1 MWLTSRPCE
10 WWPTQTT
17 RPHERWPRSTM
28 CTLTQQWPLSIASK
42 GGTCRPSKLP
52 KATTPSKSTCT
63 DELLEGACAVTKD
76 LTAHNNKESGAACL
90 IRFTTNALNNTLD
103 TGAVS
108 KLFTDTN
115 SNNKPYKK
123 QWQQQR
129 HTHDRGQG
137 HRDNQG
143 ASLGHQGVGHGP

>member
-1 MWLTSRPCE
+1 M
-10 WWPTQTT
+10 
-17 RPHERWPRSTM
+17 
-28 CTLTQQWPLSIASK
+28 
-42 GGTCRPSKLP
+42 
-52 KATTPSKSTCT
+52 
-63 DELLEGACAVTKD
+63 TKD

-123 QWQQQR
+123 NKLDYSGSSR
-129 HTHDRGQG
+129 SMHVIE
-137 HRDNQG
+137 DNHPKPQCT
-143 ASLGHQGVGHGP
+143 